1 MNKLIS
7 FYKSQKQKFWTHFL
21 LPFTYILGT
30 TIIFTYYIEDPF
42 VFYATFAYLC
52 VFPIIIYIAIV
63 ECLLKNKI
71 NNKFLL
77 ENKVYNIIW
86 NIGNLLAFIFV
97 LSMIYIIFNL
107 P

>member
-30 TIIFTYYIEDPF
+30 TIIFTYYIENPF

-52 VFPIIIYIAIV
+52 VFPIIIYIIP
-63 ECLLKNKI
+63 L
-71 NNKFLL
+71 
-77 ENKVYNIIW
+77 
-86 NIGNLLAFIFV
+86 
-97 LSMIYIIFNL
+97 YIIHAFFRIATSFAL
-107 P
+107 SGLKK